1 VSVSNT
7 MARDISHTKQDGKTS
22 SKTLL
27 KSTSIFMQKDM
38 VFSMSEVRNR
48 IGTMQLIFFLK
59 NSSIVLH
66 PIDNNKFDSICNAY
80 IKDRFMLY
88 CKYHIF

>member
-27 KSTSIFMQKDM
+27 KSTSIFMQKDT

-66 PIDNNKFDSICNAY
+66 PIDNNKFDSIYSAY
-80 IKDRFMLY
+80 IKIKSIYVIL
-88 CKYHIF
+88 